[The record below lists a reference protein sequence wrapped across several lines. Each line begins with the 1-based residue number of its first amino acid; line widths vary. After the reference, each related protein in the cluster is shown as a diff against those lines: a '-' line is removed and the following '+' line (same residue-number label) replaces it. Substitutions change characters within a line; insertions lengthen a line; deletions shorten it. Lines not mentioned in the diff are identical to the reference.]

1 MVKNGH
7 NDMLFKIFPAL
18 LITLMFIASCKQL
31 GKDTKEQQ
39 HSAPKFNRALAS
51 KLDSIYTEDQKYRLQ
66 LDSIENKHGW
76 KSKEIQDVWQLIKLS
91 DSSNLV
97 SVDAILQEHGWLGRR
112 QVGEKGSSALFL
124 VIQHADIETK
134 EKYLPLLQK
143 VVEQGDANGSNL
155 ALLTDRI
162 ALSRGRK
169 QIYGSQLEQD
179 PKSQTYVLSPL
190 EDPDHVDERRAKMDM
205 EPIADYL
212 QAWDIV
218 WDVEAF
224 KKTMTK

>member
-1 MVKNGH
+1 M
-7 NDMLFKIFPAL
+7 
-18 LITLMFIASCKQL
+18 
-31 GKDTKEQQ
+31 
-39 HSAPKFNRALAS
+39 
-51 KLDSIYTEDQKYRLQ
+51 
-66 LDSIENKHGW
+66 
-76 KSKEIQDVWQLIKLS
+76 
-91 DSSNLV
+91 
-97 SVDAILQEHGWLGRR
+97 
-112 QVGEKGSSALFL
+112 
-124 VIQHADIETK
+124 IQHVDIETK